1 MNFINAWIGWLAAR
15 RYRALALWLLFTAV
29 FGFGLGRVKLDQA
42 VTALFPAGHPYMQL
56 NERYKEMLAQPDRL
70 IAILAVKGGDI
81 YTPSTLD
88 RLQKLTR
95 AVLELPGCD
104 AADIRSITETSVK
117 HMAVSA
123 WGVENNPVMD
133 HGIPQDDAEMAR
145 LRRRIETDP
154 SINGVFAAYDGSAA
168 AVMARWKKGDKLGRL
183 HDDLVALAKSLS
195 DDRHQV
201 LFAGAPALGAHVVH
215 RLGQLKTAGLAAV
228 ALLLIVSLL
237 ALRSLQGVL
246 IPLLAL
252 VTTAICG
259 AGLCGWT
266 ASAIHFLTIV
276 PLLFIAAM
284 ACALSAVWVREYR
297 RHLFQGNDRQ
307 EALKW
312 AAARILPPTAAGV
325 LVLVAAGVA
334 MAAAPVPLL
343 AELGRAAICWAA
355 GAGGA
360 VLWTAPLALAL
371 IPCTLRPAPEDSPAG
386 LRPGGTAALILALAL
401 ALAVAGAWNAAR
413 LPAGDNEPGKALFYR
428 SSPYNRAFALFN
440 DRFIGGYN
448 MTVVAEGRQPGALKD
463 LGVME
468 LIGRFQDTLASD
480 TDARA
485 CISVAMM
492 MKLIGRI
499 YHEGNPKWA
508 QIPADDQERLTR
520 GGAIKMSGNAGQW
533 LDETWSRGSIQAMY
547 GSDDDAAMQK
557 RLERAQAF
565 IAANPSEKVEFLA
578 ATGFMGTIA
587 AMNQAGLKAYW
598 SALWTALAASLL
610 VALIWTRAPFLTARL
625 ALGLAAAQGGVWLLM
640 GATGQSISIGDA
652 AAAPLAVAFGTAVF
666 LAFAGRRPATFS
678 SLALGAVVGASLLI
692 PWVPVELR
700 MFSEPARWL
709 LCAGLL
715 LVAGAG
721 LLGSSTP
728 AAEGDCSIP
737 QDMDRQDL

>member
-1 MNFINAWIGWLAAR
+1 MNFSNAWIGWLAGR

-29 FGFGLGRVKLDQA
+29 LGFGLGRVKLDQA
-42 VTALFPAGHPYMQL
+42 VTALFPPAHPYMQI

-70 IAILAVKGGDI
+70 IAILAVKEGDI
-81 YTPSTLD
+81 YSASTLD

-133 HGIPQDDAEMAR
+133 RGIPEDAAQMAR

-154 SINGVFAAYDGSAA
+154 SINGVFVAYDGSAA
-168 AVMARWKKGDKLGRL
+168 SVMARWKKGDKLGRL
-183 HDDLVALAKSLS
+183 HDDLAALAQSLS

-201 LFAGAPALGAHVVH
+201 YFAGAPALGAHVVH
-215 RLGQLKTAGLAAV
+215 RLGQLKTAGLAAIV
-228 ALLLIVSLL
+228 LLVVFSLL

-246 IPLLAL
+246 VPLLAL
-252 VTTAICG
+252 VTTAVWG

-266 ASAIHFLTIV
+266 ASAVHFLTIV
-276 PLLFIAAM
+276 PLLFIVTLACTLAA
-284 ACALSAVWVREYR
+284 AWVREYR
-297 RHLFQGNDRQ
+297 RRLFQGSGRQ

-312 AAARILPPTAAGV
+312 AAARIIPPTAAGV
-325 LVLVAAGVA
+325 FVLAAAGAA

-343 AELGRAAICWAA
+343 AELGRAAICWAVGA
-355 GAGGA
+355 GAA
-360 VLWTAPLALAL
+360 VLWTTPLALAL
-371 IPCTLRPAPEDSPAG
+371 IPCALRPAPAAGMAGFCPAG
-386 LRPGGTAALILALAL
+386 RAAIILALVL
-401 ALAVAGAWNAAR
+401 ALAGAWTATR
-413 LPAGDNEPGKALFYR
+413 LPAGGNEPGKALFYR

-520 GGAIKMSGNAGQW
+520 GGAIKMGGNAGQW

-547 GSDDDAAMQK
+547 GSDDDGAMQR
-557 RLERAQAF
+557 RLERAQTF
-565 IAANPSEKVEFLA
+565 IAANPSEKVEFMA

-587 AMNQAGLKAYW
+587 AMNQAGIKAYW

-610 VALIWTRAPFLTARL
+610 VALIWTRAPLLTARL
-625 ALGLAAAQGGVWLLM
+625 ALCLAAAEGGVWLLM
-640 GATGQSISIGDA
+640 GATGQAIGIGDA
-652 AAAPLAVAFGTAVF
+652 AVAPLAAAFGTAIF
-666 LAFAGRRPATFS
+666 LARAGRLPAAFPS
-678 SLALGAVVGASLLI
+678 IALGAAVGASLLI
-692 PWVPVELR
+692 PWAPVELR

-721 LLGSSTP
+721 LLGSSAP
-728 AAEGDCSIP
+728 AGEGDCSTP
-737 QDMDRQDL
+737 EKMDRQDF